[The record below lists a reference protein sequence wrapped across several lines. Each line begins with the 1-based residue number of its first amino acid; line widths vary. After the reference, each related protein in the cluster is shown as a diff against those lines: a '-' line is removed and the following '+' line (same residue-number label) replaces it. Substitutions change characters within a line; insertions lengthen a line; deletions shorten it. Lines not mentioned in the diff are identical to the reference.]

1 MQELLSLTG
10 VTTMVTGI
18 LSADDLCAISS
29 CSPNPCGNGG
39 VCQLDESV
47 EGGYSCACLEGFT
60 GVDCM
65 TDVDECLAVGKWEI
79 IIPMEN
85 NTLM

>member
-18 LSADDLCAISS
+18 SADDLCEISS

-39 VCQLDESV
+39 ACQLDESV
-47 EGGYSCACLEGFT
+47 EGGYSCACPEGFT

-65 TDVDECLAVGKWEI
+65 TDVDECLAGKWKI
-79 IIPMEN
+79 IIATEN
-85 NTLM
+85 NTLT